1 MPCGGPYWPGGNS
14 ESDMAIL
21 ALIIIGA
28 AAGFIATRLM
38 NLQTDLVTT
47 IAIGVLGALVGG
59 LVLRF
64 LLAITGLAAGFVGAI
79 LGAMALIWLC
89 EAYGPKRSCRRRVSG
104 AAGASGRPAAASRS
118 NGCRRGARR

>member
-1 MPCGGPYWPGGNS
+1 
-14 ESDMAIL
+14 MAIL

-38 NLQTDLVTT
+38 NRQTDLVTT

-64 LLAITGLAAGFVGAI
+64 LLAVTGLAAGFVGAI
-79 LGAMALIWLC
+79 LGAMALIWLW
-89 EAYGPKRSCRRRVSG
+89 ETYGPKR
-104 AAGASGRPAAASRS
+104 
-118 NGCRRGARR
+118 